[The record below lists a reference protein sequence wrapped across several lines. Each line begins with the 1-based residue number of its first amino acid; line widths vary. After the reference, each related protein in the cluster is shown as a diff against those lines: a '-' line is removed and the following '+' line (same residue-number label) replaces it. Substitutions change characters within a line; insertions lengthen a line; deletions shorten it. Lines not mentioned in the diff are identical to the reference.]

1 MLTFEQTKAIEK
13 ALGPEAAAPVIEAIQ
28 STDSRVM
35 ASLLSE
41 VATKADLAKMEGA
54 TKADLVKMEG
64 ATKADLEK
72 VRTDIAK
79 MEGRIDARFAKLE
92 TMVMV
97 LIGLAVVAI
106 GMFSPVAAKLFTF
119 VK

>member
-1 MLTFEQTKAIEK
+1 MLTFEQTKAIER

-35 ASLLSE
+35 ASLLAE
-41 VATKADLAKMEGA
+41 VATKADLAKLEGG
-54 TKADLVKMEG
+54 L
-64 ATKADLEK
+64 
-72 VRTDIAK
+72 RTDMAK
-79 MEGRIDARFAKLE
+79 LEGKIDARMARLE
-92 TMVMV
+92 TMVKV
-97 LIGLAVVAI
+97 LIGLAIVAI